1 MAKTKMVRSGEK
13 TLAYSTPEFES
24 YYIDELAEE
33 CAHFV
38 WLVAKLRK
46 LPAKEECRARS
57 A

>member
-1 MAKTKMVRSGEK
+1 MAKTKMVGSGEK
-13 TLAYSTPEFES
+13 TLAYSTPEFER
-24 YYIDELAEE
+24 YIDELAEE

-46 LPAKEECRARS
+46 LTAKEECRARS